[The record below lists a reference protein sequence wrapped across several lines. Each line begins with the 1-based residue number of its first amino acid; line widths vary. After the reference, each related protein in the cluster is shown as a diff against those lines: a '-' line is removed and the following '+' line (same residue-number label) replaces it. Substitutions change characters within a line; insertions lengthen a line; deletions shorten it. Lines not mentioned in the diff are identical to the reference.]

1 MDLSHYSIT
10 ECKALILK
18 PLFFPP
24 RKALHEA
31 DIDVA
36 ALINEADT
44 WIGLYVTGMNSVTH
58 VMLECFTK
66 KPQTTGWLCTS

>member
-1 MDLSHYSIT
+1 MDISHYSIT
-10 ECKALILK
+10 ECKALTFQ
-18 PLFFPP
+18 PLFLP

-44 WIGLYVTGMNSVTH
+44 WMGLLYVMGMNSVTH